1 MPVYAED
8 EKTDTSAFLPSLP
21 LSASGPTMSN
31 PVPHPRTGR
40 MPAAL
45 YALTAGSFGIGC
57 AEFVIMGLLLQVAT
71 DLHVSIAAAGMLVS
85 GYALGVFA
93 GAPVLTLL
101 TRRMPRKAVLLAL
114 MVIYTIGN
122 AACALAPDYTTLMI
136 ARVLT
141 SLTHGTFFGVGAV
154 VATGLVPAERRA
166 SAISVMFSGLTLATL
181 LGMPAGA
188 WLGLHL
194 GWRSTFW
201 AMTLIGLVSLVV
213 IAALVK
219 ESRNDSAQVA
229 LRDELATI
237 VRPQVL
243 LGLLMTVLQ
252 AVGTFAV
259 ITYVQPL
266 LTRVAGFSEG
276 AVSPILLLFGG
287 GMILGNIL
295 GGRFADRQPTAAL
308 LGSLTALAAVLA
320 AMTFAIHSQPAMAGF
335 VGILGVAAFA
345 TVSPLQL
352 RVLHH
357 ASGAGQN
364 LASSFNIAA
373 FNLGNGI
380 GAWLGGM
387 VVAHGPGLNA
397 LPWVAALA
405 PLAALLVAWHSV
417 RRERA
422 NDRMAIAAGM
432 G

>member
-1 MPVYAED
+1 
-8 EKTDTSAFLPSLP
+8 
-21 LSASGPTMSN
+21 MSIS
-31 PVPHPRTGR
+31 VPHPPRTGR
-40 MPAAL
+40 MPVAL

-122 AACALAPDYTTLMI
+122 AACALAPDYTTLML

-154 VATGLVPAERRA
+154 VATSLVPADRRA

-201 AMTLIGLVSLVV
+201 AMTVIGLVSLVV
-213 IAALVK
+213 IAALVEK
-219 ESRNDSAQVA
+219 SRDDSAPVA

-252 AVGTFAV
+252 SVGIFAV

-266 LTRVAGFSEG
+266 LTRVAGFGES

-308 LGSLTALAAVLA
+308 LGSLTALTAVLA
-320 AMTFAIHSQPAMAGF
+320 AMTFAIHSQSAIAVF
-335 VGILGVAAFA
+335 VGVLGVAAFA

-380 GAWLGGM
+380 GAWLGG
-387 VVAHGPGLNA
+387 VVVDHGPGLKA

-405 PLAALLVAWHSV
+405 PLAALLVAWLSV
-417 RRERA
+417 RMERG
-422 NDRMAIAAGM
+422 NDGVGM
-432 G
+432 VAEIG